1 MGSEQSLVFNELPGG
16 AERQHD
22 AVDAIAASSR
32 LRERFKLDVITRS
45 CAEAKSFDLHA
56 TLIGAD
62 GRESTEEKVLQ
73 ASNNTQAFS
82 PEHGRPVD
90 GANRPLDR
98 FMFDLPLGDVRLPLR
113 SIKLRMITRSDVA
126 AWSPAFVSITY
137 LGDAAWWKGG
147 GSGATMQRQHH
158 SPVELGRPPQQWD
171 ALPQQERQSCTR
183 RSSTIVLTFIEGL
196 ESSGPSAKWTSS
208 RDAAT
213 LKVCGAVGSD
223 VATLRALRELMPRM
237 RTGDVLL
244 YNSESWTSKPT
255 RYFSGLPF
263 SHAGLLVVARARSEE
278 QPAQR
283 GEWRAPRRLARTKTH
298 SSHTAAGMM
307 LSSVREEEMV
317 EGEGDGEST
326 TEEDEDADDLVYA
339 LDDERIASGSFVD
352 YATRS
357 SSEASSSAP
366 GGATA
371 ASTSTTTLGTV
382 LLAYEATPN
391 HSSNRDF
398 LLEAPS
404 RHIQR
409 SRTSSAGGSA
419 APAGRY
425 RAALPLSTPLY
436 HRAHFKGVYGFD
448 FIERVLCYNGDV
460 LWAPLT
466 RAMRHLSTTRNNAA
480 VAKRIADYARRH
492 HLGMTKYDLAQFFTA
507 GLERISMH
515 MIDVNGDD
523 DDTEVFCSE
532 FVVEALKAGFGVSN
546 SKMMHLK
553 FSRAEAE
560 PELSAP
566 LHQHGRF
573 IFTTALT
580 SAPAEGTEEEEKTK
594 SLMEEIRANLAELSA
609 SRPARMPPGELYE
622 LGMVGKVTCLRA
634 TTDVMRAWVRRDEH
648 VDQQP
653 SMSPGGAAQ
662 KPRTPQRRISHKWGS
677 YHFVEESVSTI
688 QESSLDFDDAVT
700 VR

>member
-16 AERQHD
+16 AERHHD
-22 AVDAIAASSR
+22 AVDTIAARSR

-56 TLIGAD
+56 ILIGAD

-90 GANRPLDR
+90 GAKRPLDR

-113 SIKLRMITRSDVA
+113 SIKLRMITCSDVA
-126 AWSPAFVSITY
+126 EWSPAFVSITY

-196 ESSGPSAKWTSS
+196 ESSGPSAKWISS

-263 SHAGLLVVARARSEE
+263 SHAGLLVVARARSGE

-283 GEWRAPRRLARTKTH
+283 DELRAPRRLARTKTQ
-298 SSHTAAGMM
+298 SSHTAA
-307 LSSVREEEMV
+307 
-317 EGEGDGEST
+317 
-326 TEEDEDADDLVYA
+326 
-339 LDDERIASGSFVD
+339 
-352 YATRS
+352 RS

-404 RHIQR
+404 RHIHHQ
-409 SRTSSAGGSA
+409 AG
-419 APAGRY
+419 
-425 RAALPLSTPLY
+425 
-436 HRAHFKGVYGFD
+436 FKGVYGFD
-448 FIERVLCYNGDV
+448 FIERVPFTV
-460 LWAPLT
+460 ST
-466 RAMRHLSTTRNNAA
+466 ILSRG
-480 VAKRIADYARRH
+480 R
-492 HLGMTKYDLAQFFTA
+492 MT
-507 GLERISMH
+507 S
-515 MIDVNGDD
+515 
-523 DDTEVFCSE
+523 CSAS
-532 FVVEALKAGFGVSN
+532 FVK
-546 SKMMHLK
+546 
-553 FSRAEAE
+553 
-560 PELSAP
+560 
-566 LHQHGRF
+566 
-573 IFTTALT
+573 T
-580 SAPAEGTEEEEKTK
+580 SAPVARTRRMSIVFAMLNT
-594 SLMEEIRANLAELSA
+594 A
-609 SRPARMPPGELYE
+609 S
-622 LGMVGKVTCLRA
+622 
-634 TTDVMRAWVRRDEH
+634 
-648 VDQQP
+648 
-653 SMSPGGAAQ
+653 S
-662 KPRTPQRRISHKWGS
+662 
-677 YHFVEESVSTI
+677 
-688 QESSLDFDDAVT
+688 
-700 VR
+700 

>member
-1 MGSEQSLVFNELPGG
+1 MFNELPGG
-16 AERQHD
+16 AERHHD
-22 AVDAIAASSR
+22 AVDTIAARSR

-56 TLIGAD
+56 ILIGAD

-113 SIKLRMITRSDVA
+113 SIKLRMITCSDVA
-126 AWSPAFVSITY
+126 EWSPAFVSITY

-196 ESSGPSAKWTSS
+196 ESSGPSAKWISS

-263 SHAGLLVVARARSEE
+263 SHAGLLVVARARSGE

-283 GEWRAPRRLARTKTH
+283 DELRAPRRLARTKTQ
-298 SSHTAAGMM
+298 SSHTAA
-307 LSSVREEEMV
+307 
-317 EGEGDGEST
+317 
-326 TEEDEDADDLVYA
+326 
-339 LDDERIASGSFVD
+339 
-352 YATRS
+352 RS

-404 RHIQR
+404 RHIHHQ
-409 SRTSSAGGSA
+409 AG
-419 APAGRY
+419 
-425 RAALPLSTPLY
+425 
-436 HRAHFKGVYGFD
+436 FKGVYGFD

-466 RAMRHLSTTRNNAA
+466 RAMRHLSTTRDAA
-480 VAKRIADYARRH
+480 VAKRISDYARRH

-532 FVVEALKAGFGVSN
+532 FVVEALKAGFGVSK

-688 QESSLDFDDAVT
+688 QESSLDFDDAVSIN
-700 VR
+700 

>member
-16 AERQHD
+16 AERHHD
-22 AVDAIAASSR
+22 AVDVIAARSR

-56 TLIGAD
+56 ILIGAD

-90 GANRPLDR
+90 GAKRPLDR

-113 SIKLRMITRSDVA
+113 SIKLRMITCSDVA
-126 AWSPAFVSITY
+126 EWSPAFVSITY

-196 ESSGPSAKWTSS
+196 ESSGPSAKWISS

-263 SHAGLLVVARARSEE
+263 SHAGLLVVARARSGE

-283 GEWRAPRRLARTKTH
+283 DELRAPRRLARTKTQ
-298 SSHTAAGMM
+298 SSHTAA
-307 LSSVREEEMV
+307 
-317 EGEGDGEST
+317 
-326 TEEDEDADDLVYA
+326 
-339 LDDERIASGSFVD
+339 
-352 YATRS
+352 RS

-404 RHIQR
+404 RHIHHQ
-409 SRTSSAGGSA
+409 AG
-419 APAGRY
+419 
-425 RAALPLSTPLY
+425 
-436 HRAHFKGVYGFD
+436 FKGVYGFD

-466 RAMRHLSTTRNNAA
+466 RAMRHLSTTRDAA
-480 VAKRIADYARRH
+480 VAKRISDYARRH

-532 FVVEALKAGFGVSN
+532 FVVEALKAGFGVSK

-688 QESSLDFDDAVT
+688 QESSLDFDDAVSIN
-700 VR
+700 

>member
-1 MGSEQSLVFNELPGG
+1 
-16 AERQHD
+16 
-22 AVDAIAASSR
+22 
-32 LRERFKLDVITRS
+32 
-45 CAEAKSFDLHA
+45 
-56 TLIGAD
+56 
-62 GRESTEEKVLQ
+62 
-73 ASNNTQAFS
+73 
-82 PEHGRPVD
+82 
-90 GANRPLDR
+90 
-98 FMFDLPLGDVRLPLR
+98 
-113 SIKLRMITRSDVA
+113 
-126 AWSPAFVSITY
+126 
-137 LGDAAWWKGG
+137 
-147 GSGATMQRQHH
+147 
-158 SPVELGRPPQQWD
+158 
-171 ALPQQERQSCTR
+171 
-183 RSSTIVLTFIEGL
+183 
-196 ESSGPSAKWTSS
+196 
-208 RDAAT
+208 
-213 LKVCGAVGSD
+213 
-223 VATLRALRELMPRM
+223 
-237 RTGDVLL
+237 
-244 YNSESWTSKPT
+244 
-255 RYFSGLPF
+255 
-263 SHAGLLVVARARSEE
+263 
-278 QPAQR
+278 
-283 GEWRAPRRLARTKTH
+283 
-298 SSHTAAGMM
+298 
-307 LSSVREEEMV
+307 
-317 EGEGDGEST
+317 
-326 TEEDEDADDLVYA
+326 
-339 LDDERIASGSFVD
+339 
-352 YATRS
+352 
-357 SSEASSSAP
+357 
-366 GGATA
+366 
-371 ASTSTTTLGTV
+371 LGTV

-404 RHIQR
+404 RHIHHQ
-409 SRTSSAGGSA
+409 AG
-419 APAGRY
+419 
-425 RAALPLSTPLY
+425 
-436 HRAHFKGVYGFD
+436 FKGVYGFD

-466 RAMRHLSTTRNNAA
+466 RAMRHLSTTRDAA
-480 VAKRIADYARRH
+480 VAKRISDYARRH

-532 FVVEALKAGFGVSN
+532 FVVEALKAGFGVSK

-653 SMSPGGAAQ
+653 SISPGGAAQ

-688 QESSLDFDDAVT
+688 QESSLDFDDAVSIN
-700 VR
+700 